1 MESFYD
7 QLGVATTASAD
18 EIKHA
23 FRREIAKYHPD
34 KVQRLGGEFQA
45 MAAAKA
51 ADLTAAHRILKDESR
66 RAEYD
71 AQLSAAAVAAAVA
84 SSPQPASPP
93 PTTAKDAPGRSE
105 TRSRA
110 DGGAS
115 SSTQAPPARPSVQS
129 SERVGANSLVRKAAV
144 MRFRAA
150 ANQAFGQCEDRP
162 VRGFD
167 VALQPPKVGFFSRTR
182 PPRILGRFV
191 ETVDAVALRES
202 WAFAARAKTDEQPDL
217 CVFLMGP
224 VLAPVEELGRAIAEQ
239 RRTAMPAGTLTMV
252 PVNTSSWSAHVP
264 NDAPPVAR
272 ALLSGLQS
280 S

>member
-1 MESFYD
+1 VESFYD
-7 QLGVATTASAD
+7 MLGVAPTASAD

-34 KVQRLGGEFQA
+34 KVQHLGREFQA

-51 ADLTAAHRILKDESR
+51 ADLTAAHGTLHDESR

-71 AQLSAAAVAAAVA
+71 AQLSAAAAGP
-84 SSPQPASPP
+84 SPQPTSPL
-93 PTTAKDAPGRSE
+93 PTTTVDAARRPEARSG
-105 TRSRA
+105 A
-110 DGGAS
+110 AGGAS
-115 SSTQAPPARPSVQS
+115 SSTQAPQARPSVPS
-129 SERVGANSLVRKAAV
+129 SERIGASSLVRKAAV
-144 MRFRAA
+144 MRCRAA
-150 ANQAFGQCEDRP
+150 AIQAFGQCEDGP

-167 VALQPPKVGFFSRTR
+167 VAFQPPKAGFFSRTR

-202 WAFAARAKTDEQPDL
+202 WALAALAKADQQHDL

-224 VLAPVEELGRAIAEQ
+224 VLAPVGELGRAIAEE
-239 RRTAMPAGTLTMV
+239 RRTSRPAGTLTMV

-272 ALLSGLQS
+272 ALLARLQS
-280 S
+280 G